1 MDIND
6 KIINLAMKSFKNLGY
21 QTSMKSSVGGSDTN
35 ILNFNGITNL
45 ILLLEK
51 ETTYRRRALLCGR
64 SYKSK

>member
-51 ETTYRRRALLCGR
+51 
-64 SYKSK
+64 KNHIP